1 MEGFQMLGVIILV
14 IGILCMVAEIF
25 IPSFGVAGGMG
36 FLAMTIGILL
46 MAQTLVQGLM
56 YFAIMLF
63 ISVVFLILGY
73 HFIGSSKIALKNNL
87 KEDTLPDYQRLIG
100 KRGKSLTPLRPSGTI
115 ELEGERYDVLT
126 RGEFIGANEAID
138 VIAVE
143 NNCIF
148 VGRLA

>member
-25 IPSFGVAGGMG
+25 IPSFGVAGGIG
-36 FLAMTIGILL
+36 FLAMTIGIIL

-73 HFIGSSKIALKNNL
+73 HFIGSSKIALKNKL
-87 KEDTLPDYQRLIG
+87 KEDTLPDYQRLIRN
-100 KRGKSLTPLRPSGTI
+100 RGKSLTPLRPSGTI

-126 RGEFIGANEAID
+126 RGEFIGANEDID
-138 VIAVE
+138 VVAVE
-143 NNCIF
+143 NNRIF